1 MAASAS
7 GKDKQTWGSMT
18 RETPKTTW
26 GNMTRETPVKP
37 SPYDKRY
44 QIPVDHRAGM
54 VKGKADPKADS
65 KGIYGGN
72 KKRRRSKS
80 KKIKAVYR
88 KSRSQKRKSVKK
100 QRKSKKNR
108 R

>member
-1 MAASAS
+1 
-7 GKDKQTWGSMT
+7 
-18 RETPKTTW
+18 
-26 GNMTRETPVKP
+26 
-37 SPYDKRY
+37 
-44 QIPVDHRAGM
+44 M

-100 QRKSKKNR
+100 
-108 R
+108 

>member
-7 GKDKQTWGSMT
+7 GKDKQTWGSMP

-26 GNMTRETPVKP
+26 GNMKRETP
-37 SPYDKRY
+37 DKR
-44 QIPVDHRAGM
+44 QISVDHFAGK
-54 VKGKADPKADS
+54 VEGKADPKADS

-72 KKRRRSKS
+72 KKRRHSKS
-80 KKIKAVYR
+80 KKVKAVYR